1 MRSPHTAGKLALLTL
16 ALAYLTGCG
25 WEPRTDWVSPI
36 FSDDDQGIAMV
47 EQHLETQRNVVLHG
61 SRTLTR
67 YLEFQVHVGPVS
79 EALSPVGAALP
90 GQAQGLYY
98 MRDAGYVLTARTQ
111 KARDD
116 RTTWSID
123 RIDAETGAIRAVA
136 ANTVFPELDC
146 DPNDGSAFG
155 TPQGAVGIP
164 SPEGALIAVVIND
177 ADCQGTETIV
187 RFLDGQTLEPVGS
200 DHRLYQDYDPRQGP
214 GHPNLAW
221 LPDGRFIVAND
232 RLFFD
237 ARGVTAF
244 TPGVGADALEEVSM
258 DCFHPA
264 TTSSNTSADGAR
276 VESAREGDYA
286 LRPGQEGA
294 FGCDL

>member
-1 MRSPHTAGKLALLTL
+1 
-16 ALAYLTGCG
+16 
-25 WEPRTDWVSPI
+25 V
-36 FSDDDQGIAMV
+36 FSDDDQGVGLI
-47 EQHLETQRNVVLHG
+47 EQHLETQQNVVLHG

-67 YLEFQVHVGPVS
+67 YLGFQVHVGPVN
-79 EALSPVGAALP
+79 EALAPVGAVLS

-98 MRDAGYVLTARTQ
+98 MKDAGYVLTSRTQ
-111 KARDD
+111 QTQDN

-123 RIDAETGAIRAVA
+123 YIDVETGVVRAVA
-136 ANTVFPELDC
+136 ANTIFPELDC

-155 TPQGAVGIP
+155 SPQGAVGIP
-164 SPEGALIAVVIND
+164 SPDGALIAVVIND
-177 ADCQGTETIV
+177 ADCQGTETII
-187 RFLDGQTLEPVGS
+187 RFLDGQTLEPVGAEE
-200 DHRLYQDYDPRQGP
+200 RLYQEYDPMQGP

-221 LPDGRFIVAND
+221 LPDGRFIMADDV
-232 RLFFD
+232 LFFD

-264 TTSSNTSADGAR
+264 TTSSNISADGVR